1 MSFLKIFN
9 CWAFLGI
16 PISELCC
23 QVLAFEW
30 LCSWI
35 LKVPRSHVLFHYYWV
50 KKLEDGKLSGLK
62 EETLILI
69 KHEKWSDSDM
79 LHSLYLQEVYTD
91 HPKQPLHSTVM
102 KEQRGVWK
110 NDGEWLLLLLMSC
123 AGLAVDG
130 GEGQGLV
137 PSVLSPASSA
147 AAGAPHLRSP
157 KLSH

>member
-1 MSFLKIFN
+1 MSFLKLFN
-9 CWAFLGI
+9 CWAFPGI

-50 KKLEDGKLSGLK
+50 KKLEDGKLTGLK

-79 LHSLYLQEVYTD
+79 LRSLYLQEVYTD
-91 HPKQPLHSTVM
+91 HPKQPLHGTVM
-102 KEQRGVWK
+102 KERRGFWGNWWRMAVAFT
-110 NDGEWLLLLLMSC
+110 DVLCG
-123 AGLAVDG
+123 AGCG
-130 GEGQGLV
+130 RWEGQGLL

-157 KLSH
+157 RLSH